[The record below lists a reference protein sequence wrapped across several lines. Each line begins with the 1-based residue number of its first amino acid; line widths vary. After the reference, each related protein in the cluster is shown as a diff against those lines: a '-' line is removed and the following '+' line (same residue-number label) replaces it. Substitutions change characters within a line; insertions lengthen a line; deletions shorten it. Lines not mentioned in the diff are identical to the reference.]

1 MTTTTTPRR
10 RPRGPRLLFLSR
22 SLFVPLVLPMSLF
35 SLSPTAVTIVAVAVA
50 AVVAAAAAAAV
61 VVVVVVAVAVAVGVA
76 AAAVT
81 VAAAATTTYATLLL
95 PTAPITGTTTS
106 TDGGDVSLTFATRCH
121 TLLLLLLPLL
131 SPALSPAR

>member
-50 AVVAAAAAAAV
+50 AVVAAAAAV